1 MDNSDDKNP
10 AIEEEFD
17 DSFELEDDDSNSDS

>member
-10 AIEEEFD
+10 ATEEEFD
-17 DSFELEDDDSNSDS
+17 DSFELEDDDSDSE